1 MFERVLIAN
10 RGEIAVRIIRACREM
25 GIESVA
31 VFSEIDRDC
40 LHTKIADRAIC
51 IGPSPSKLS
60 YLNMTGILSAAITS
74 GCQAVHPGYGF
85 LAENAD
91 FARLCRENEIE
102 FIGPSA
108 DSISTMGDKAAAK
121 HLMQTHRIP
130 VIPGSDGSIRSEQD
144 AIKIA
149 KKISFPVII
158 KAAAGGGGRGMR
170 IVNNEKELKSLLA
183 LARQEAMSA
192 FGNDEIY
199 IEKYL
204 EEPRHIEVQ
213 IVADKFGNCIHL
225 GERDCSIQRRHQKLI
240 EESPA
245 IFVSE
250 RRRREMGEIAVKA
263 ARVAGYFSA
272 GTVEFLVDKNGNY
285 YFMEMN
291 TRIQVEHPVTECI
304 TGIDL
309 VKLQLV
315 VAAGEKI
322 GYEQHDIKPHGH
334 AMEFRINAEDTA
346 NDFRPTPGKISRLL
360 LPGGPGIR
368 IDTHIFNGYNISSH
382 YDSLL
387 MKLIVWGR
395 TREETIERSIRAL
408 SETVIDGVPTT
419 IPFHQKILNNAFFK
433 NGNYYTNFI
442 SRRMSDLS

>member
-10 RGEIAVRIIRACREM
+10 RGEIAVRIIRACRDM

-31 VFSEIDRDC
+31 VYSEADREC
-40 LHTKIADRAIC
+40 LHTMIADRAIC
-51 IGPSPSKLS
+51 IGPPPSKMS
-60 YLNMTGILSAAITS
+60 YLNMTGILSAAKTS
-74 GCQAVHPGYGF
+74 GCQAIHPGYGF
-85 LAENAD
+85 LSENAD
-91 FARLCRENEIE
+91 FVMLCRENEIE
-102 FIGPSA
+102 FIGPSH
-108 DSISTMGDKAAAK
+108 DSILIMGDKAAAK
-121 HLMQTHRIP
+121 RLMRTHRIP
-130 VIPGSDGSIRSEQD
+130 VIPGSDGSLKNESE
-144 AIKIA
+144 AMNVA

-170 IVNNEKELKSLLA
+170 IANDEKELRSLLDI
-183 LARQEAMSA
+183 ARQEARSA

-204 EEPRHIEVQ
+204 DEPRHVEVQ
-213 IVADKFGNCIHL
+213 IAADKYGNCIHL

-245 IFVSE
+245 IFITE
-250 RRRREMGEIAVKA
+250 RKRKEMGEIAVRA
-263 ARVAGYFSA
+263 ARITGYFSV

-291 TRIQVEHPVTECI
+291 TRIQVEHPVTESI

-309 VKLQLV
+309 VKMQLA

-322 GYEQHDIKPHGH
+322 GYEQHDIKYYGH
-334 AMEFRINAEDTA
+334 AIEFRINAEDTA
-346 NDFRPTPGKISRLL
+346 NDFRPTPGRISKLL

-368 IDTHIFNGYNISSH
+368 IDTHVFNGYNISSH

-395 TREETIERSIRAL
+395 DRDEAIVRSIRAF
-408 SETVIDGVPTT
+408 SETVIEGVPTT
-419 IPFHQKILNNAFFK
+419 IPFHQKILKNAFFK
-433 NGNYYTNFI
+433 KGNYYTNFI
-442 SRRMSDLS
+442 SRRMSELN

>member
-1 MFERVLIAN
+1 M
-10 RGEIAVRIIRACREM
+10 
-25 GIESVA
+25 
-31 VFSEIDRDC
+31 
-40 LHTKIADRAIC
+40 
-51 IGPSPSKLS
+51 
-60 YLNMTGILSAAITS
+60 TS
-74 GCQAVHPGYGF
+74 GCQAIHPGYGF
-85 LAENAD
+85 LAENAE

-102 FIGPSA
+102 FIGPST
-108 DSISTMGDKAAAK
+108 DSILTMGDKAAAK
-121 HLMQTHRIP
+121 RLMQVHRIP
-130 VIPGSDGSIRSEQD
+130 VIPGSDGSIQNEKD
-144 AIKIA
+144 AISIA

-170 IVNNEKELKSLLA
+170 IANNEKELKSLIELA
-183 LARQEAMSA
+183 SHEARSV
-192 FGNDEIY
+192 FGNGEVY

-213 IVADKFGNCIHL
+213 IAADKFGNCIHL

-245 IFVSE
+245 IFISE
-250 RRRREMGEIAVKA
+250 RKRREIGEIAVKV
-263 ARVAGYFSA
+263 ARVAGYYNA

-309 VKLQLV
+309 VKMQLA

-322 GYEQHDIKPHGH
+322 CVEQHDIKPNGH
-334 AMEFRINAEDTA
+334 AVEFRINAEDTE
-346 NDFRPTPGKISRLL
+346 NYFRPTPGKISRLF

-395 TREETIERSIRAL
+395 NRDEAIGRSVRAL

-433 NGNYYTNFI
+433 SGKYYTNFI

>member
-31 VFSEIDRDC
+31 VFSEADRDC
-40 LHTKIADRAIC
+40 LHTKIADMAIC
-51 IGPSPSKLS
+51 IGPPASKLS
-60 YLNMTGILSAAITS
+60 YLNMTSILSAAMTS
-74 GCQAVHPGYGF
+74 RCQAVHPGYGF

-102 FIGPSA
+102 FIGPST
-108 DSISTMGDKAAAK
+108 DSILTMGDKAAAK
-121 HLMQTHRIP
+121 RLMQAHRIP
-130 VIPGSDGSIRSEQD
+130 VIPGSDGSIQSERD

-170 IVNNEKELKSLLA
+170 IANNEKELKSLLA
-183 LARQEAMSA
+183 LACQEARSA
-192 FGNDEIY
+192 FGNDEVY

-213 IVADKFGNCIHL
+213 IAADKFGNCIHL

-245 IFVSE
+245 IFISE
-250 RRRREMGEIAVKA
+250 RKRREMGEIAVKV

-304 TGIDL
+304 TGIDI
-309 VKLQLV
+309 VKMQLA

-322 GYEQHDIKPHGH
+322 GLEQHDIKQNGH
-334 AMEFRINAEDTA
+334 AIEFRINAEDTA
-346 NDFRPTPGKISRLL
+346 NDFRPTPGKISRLF

-395 TREETIERSIRAL
+395 NRDEVIGRSIGAL

-419 IPFHQKILNNAFFK
+419 ITFHQKILNNAFFRSGK
-433 NGNYYTNFI
+433 YYTNFI